1 MSDFINKLLS
11 LGVYYWFLICVG
23 LSVALMA
30 WLFLRTFTNI
40 PNQDRTYMDPLGYKL
55 AFVWPFVQVIS
66 MLCCSNLPNEYL
78 ASIEEKLHKTGV
90 SYLMTAEQF
99 IGLRLFLAI
108 LMPLLTWIALIAL
121 DKSYPL
127 AIMIAPLVG
136 FFFPL
141 IWLGDMRKKRVRDVV
156 IGMPVYL
163 DFITMSVEAG
173 LNLSGAMQ
181 QAVDN
186 GPKGALRNE
195 FTTILRDLRSGIPR
209 AEALKRMS
217 RRVQIPEVT
226 GFVSAITQAEK
237 LGSSMASVLRIQ
249 AEQRRI
255 ERFQRA
261 EKMAMEAPVKL
272 VFPLVIF
279 IFPVTFL
286 ILGFPI
292 IMKFLNEGII

>member
-1 MSDFINKLLS
+1 MSDLINKLLS

-23 LSVALMA
+23 VSVFLMA
-30 WLFLRTFTNI
+30 WLFLKTFTNV
-40 PNQDRTYMDPLGYKL
+40 PEQDRTYMDPLGYKL
-55 AFVWPFVQVIS
+55 TLIWPFVQVIA
-66 MLCCSNLPNEYL
+66 LLFCTNLPNAYL
-78 ASIEEKLHKTGV
+78 ASVEEKMHKTGV

-99 IGLRLFLAI
+99 TGLRIFLVF
-108 LMPLLTWIALIAL
+108 LMPLLTWIALVL
-121 DKSYPL
+121 LGKSYPL
-127 AIMIAPLVG
+127 AIMIAPLIG

-141 IWLGDMRKKRVRDVV
+141 IWLGDMRKKRVRDVI

-173 LNLSGAMQ
+173 LNLSGALQ

-186 GPKGALRNE
+186 GPKGALRSE
-195 FTTILRDLRSGIPR
+195 FTTILRDLRAGIPR
-209 AEALKRMS
+209 SEALKRMA
-217 RRVQIPEVT
+217 RRLQIPEVT

-237 LGSSMASVLRIQ
+237 LGSSMAGVLRIQ
-249 AEQRRI
+249 AEQRRT

-292 IMKFLNEGII
+292 IMKFLNEGVI